1 MVDTR
6 TRLNR
11 CFSAVFSDLDETQ
24 LPHATRDNV
33 DGWDSLATFT
43 LLTVIEEEFQIQV
56 SPEDVDRFTSYENIL
71 DCLQGQ
77 HSIAC

>member
-1 MVDTR
+1 MADPR

-11 CFSAVFSDLDETQ
+11 CFSAVFANLDEAQ
-24 LPHATRDNV
+24 IPQATRDTV

-56 SPEDVDRFTSYENIL
+56 SPEDVDRFTSHEAIL
-71 DCLQGQ
+71 DCLHGRYN
-77 HSIAC
+77 AMC